1 MANKET
7 VLIEFH
13 MKNEGMKEVVI
24 NAEKVNM
31 SFKKVKKSS
40 GEVGK
45 GMFDITNKG
54 RFMSNIM
61 SKLRSKL
68 LLVSF
73 AAGMLS
79 KIFVSLTKRF
89 IEQEKAV
96 KKLEAAVGKNTKGLI
111 AQAAALQQVTTFGDE
126 VIINAQ
132 ALIGAYVKDEE
143 HLKAATKATLDLAAA
158 KGMDLATAAD
168 LVGKS
173 LGSST
178 NALSRYGVSVVG
190 AAGSTKRLNS
200 LTTNIAKLFGGMA
213 TAETN
218 TLSGALAQ
226 LNNALG
232 DANEILGES
241 LAPHIVKFAKGLKDV
256 AEQASVFIDRKTK
269 DDMLIVIDN
278 LEKMGE
284 NTDTLRLIYEKT
296 RLKEFNDEISEQ
308 GHAFRSWNLS
318 MADTEQVQALVNA
331 GFSEMEAKLISQR
344 EKIKAL
350 GKATEE
356 NLVDNYKELGHE
368 IHTVSDEHGDYNKV
382 VNDSKQTV
390 ISFWDK
396 LKIGVKLATTWDLEV
411 FKNLSRSQDARI
423 DYLDS
428 LDDGNRK
435 EIEQSKEKA
444 ENALMEVNWTQHLI
458 NKDEKRAKT
467 VAKLMVLFNEYAEIQ
482 RNIADL
488 EANIRGDEEEVPFF
502 QRMFGVL
509 ADEGKMKELKES
521 ILEWGNAVTKIAD
534 NYLGAEQAR
543 LDASKSTELA
553 AANEIKWEKKRQS
566 EIDKINKKYEA
577 EQDSLNRKNKRI
589 QRTQTVI
596 NTASGIMGAYADTS
610 STNMLRKHIMAVL
623 IAAQGASQ
631 LATIDAAK
639 YRYGGFVGGRSHS
652 QGGTMIEAE
661 RGEFVMRREA
671 VEAVGIETMNRIN
684 QGGGAGNINI
694 SFNGNVLSKDF
705 IEDEAIPQIK
715 EAIRRGADIGVG

>member
-45 GMFDITNKG
+45 GFFDITNRG
-54 RFMSNIM
+54 RFMSNM
-61 SKLRSKL
+61 FSRLRSKL

-73 AAGMLS
+73 ALGLVS
-79 KIFVSLTKRF
+79 KITSSLTKKYM
-89 IEQEKAV
+89 EQEKAV
-96 KKLEAAVGKNTKGLI
+96 KKLEAAVGKNIQGLVN
-111 AQAAALQQVTTFGDE
+111 QAAALQQVTTFGDE

-132 ALIGAYVKDEE
+132 ALIGAYVQDEE
-143 HLKAATKATLDLAAA
+143 HLKAATEATLDLAAA

-190 AAGSTKRLNS
+190 AAGSTKRLES
-200 LTTNIAKLFGGMA
+200 LTKNVAILFGGQA
-213 TAETN
+213 AAETK
-218 TLSGALAQ
+218 TLTGALAQ
-226 LNNALG
+226 MWNALG
-232 DANEILGES
+232 DTNEILG
-241 LAPHIVKFAKGLKDV
+241 LAVSPAIIEFSKKVKEAAEVTGDFLDDKLKTDLENVRDELSEMGVDVTDLNVIIAKNKLKDFM
-256 AEQASVFIDRKTK
+256 EGLDPK
-269 DDMLIVIDN
+269 IVSKI
-278 LEKMGE
+278 
-284 NTDTLRLIYEKT
+284 TDESFD
-296 RLKEFNDEISEQ
+296 LKNI
-308 GHAFRSWNLS
+308 
-318 MADTEQVQALVNA
+318 T
-331 GFSEMEAKLISQR
+331 
-344 EKIKAL
+344 
-350 GKATEE
+350 
-356 NLVDNYKELGHE
+356 KELADAEILYQNSLKQTAHE
-368 IHTVSDEHGDYNKV
+368 IHTVSDEFGDYEKV
-382 VNDSKQTV
+382 LKKSEESTLGLIDKTV
-390 ISFWDK
+390 LWVLGAGVTGKTQKEKMTFLDK
-396 LKIGVKLATTWDLEV
+396 WMPKFINANRVEREEIKETNEWIVL
-411 FKNLSRSQDARI
+411 RSQI
-423 DYLDS
+423 
-428 LDDGNRK
+428 
-435 EIEQSKEKA
+435 SKEDA
-444 ENALMEVNWTQHLI
+444 EVNKKRVDSISEIIKSFKEMKELEEFIASLTETPAEVGFL
-458 NKDEKRAKT
+458 EKILGA
-467 VAKLMVLFNEYAEIQ
+467 
-482 RNIADL
+482 
-488 EANIRGDEEEVPFF
+488 
-502 QRMFGVL
+502 L

-521 ILEWGNAVTKIAD
+521 IKEWGNAVTKIAT
-534 NYLGAEQAR
+534 NYLEAEQAR

-577 EQDSLNRKNKRI
+577 EQDALNKKNKRM

-610 STNMLRKHIMAVL
+610 TTNMLAKHVMAVL